1 MKRFLVIGV
10 GQFGF
15 SVAQTLVE
23 LGYDVLAIDRKESR
37 IQEISDQVPH
47 AVVADGEDEKTL
59 RSLGVQEYDVAI
71 VTCGE
76 NLESSILATA
86 ILREMGI
93 KEIIVKGLSQTHGD
107 ILKRI
112 GASQVVYPESE
123 MGAQLAH
130 RLVNPDI
137 LQELALSKEYS
148 IKELTIPEDL
158 LGKSILEGDIR
169 AKYGLTILAIRT
181 PSEKTDKNQEN
192 LLLSPAPTYIFKD
205 SDRVLLF
212 GKNRDIENFRN
223 AK

>member
-1 MKRFLVIGV
+1 MKRFIVIGV

-15 SVAQTLVE
+15 SVAKTLVD
-23 LGYDVLAIDRKESR
+23 LGYDVLAIDHKEAR

-47 AVVADGEDEKTL
+47 AVMADGEDEKTL
-59 RSLGVQEYDVAI
+59 RSLGAQEYDVAI

-86 ILREMGI
+86 ILRELGV
-93 KEIIVKGLSQTHGD
+93 KEIIVKGLTPTHGD

-112 GASQVVYPESE
+112 GASLVVYPESE

-148 IKELTIPEDL
+148 IKEITIPEDL
-158 LGKSILEGDIR
+158 VGKSILEEDIR
-169 AKYGLTILAIRT
+169 AKYGLTILAVRNY
-181 PSEKTDKNQEN
+181 SEKKDKNQEN
-192 LLLSPAPTYIFKD
+192 LLLSPAPQYVFQEN
-205 SDRVLLF
+205 DRLLLF
-212 GKNRDIENFRN
+212 GKNKDIENFRK
-223 AK
+223 A

>member
-1 MKRFLVIGV
+1 MKRFIVIGV

-15 SVAQTLVE
+15 SVAKTLVD
-23 LGYDVLAIDRKESR
+23 LGYDVLAIDHKEAR

-47 AVVADGEDEKTL
+47 AVMADGEDEKTL
-59 RSLGVQEYDVAI
+59 RSLGAQEYDVAI

-86 ILREMGI
+86 ILRELGV
-93 KEIIVKGLSQTHGD
+93 KEIIVKGLTSTHGD

-112 GASQVVYPESE
+112 GASLVVYPESE

-148 IKELTIPEDL
+148 IKEITIPEDL
-158 LGKSILEGDIR
+158 VGKSILEEDIR
-169 AKYGLTILAIRT
+169 AKYGLTILAVRNY
-181 PSEKTDKNQEN
+181 SEKKDKNQEN
-192 LLLSPAPTYIFKD
+192 LLLSPAPQYVFQEN
-205 SDRVLLF
+205 DRLLLF
-212 GKNRDIENFRN
+212 GKNKDIENFRK
-223 AK
+223 A